1 MPVSPTSESHAPQPD
16 DATADRDATSHDA
29 VYDAVVIGGAFAGAS
44 TALLLRRWRPGTRVL
59 VVEREERFSRKV
71 GEATVEISSFF
82 LHRVLGLYD
91 YLSRHQLPK
100 HGLRYWFADR
110 PDRPLAEMSETGPFD
125 VPRLPAFLLDR
136 SRLDEHLLS
145 LAAAEG
151 AEVVR
156 PARVEAVAEG
166 WPESRV
172 RIVSDAG
179 EREVTARWVV
189 DASGRHA
196 FLARR
201 KRLRQRTEELPT
213 AAAWARWK
221 GVRDFDGP
229 SVMGRDPRQPALT
242 DLPVSRRLAT
252 NHFGGYGYWCW
263 MIPLPGGETSVGV
276 VYDKEL
282 FQLPGDGTL
291 RERYE
296 SFVTTHPG
304 MAELLD
310 GAEIDADDFLAYGH
324 LPYTARRYMG
334 RGWALVGDAA
344 SFLDPFYSPGL
355 DHASNSVY
363 ATVRRIE
370 DDLSGRLDEAA
381 LDETI
386 REHNEAFERSYRRWL
401 EALYVGKYE
410 LMGDAELLSCA
421 FLFDTA
427 LYYLGIVTPLYKD
440 VEELRRPLVFG
451 YEKGPAKWVYRSM
464 RTFHRRLITLARKR
478 RAAGVYGRRNAGRR
492 VYPRAFDLGPAAAV
506 GPLFR
511 VFRSWLRIELECL
524 GHRLRHGP
532 ADVSRPVAV
541 AER

>member
-1 MPVSPTSESHAPQPD
+1 
-16 DATADRDATSHDA
+16 
-29 VYDAVVIGGAFAGAS
+29 
-44 TALLLRRWRPGTRVL
+44 VL
-59 VVEREERFSRKV
+59 IVEREERFSRKV

-110 PDRPLAEMSETGPFD
+110 ADRPLAEMSETGPFD

-145 LAAAEG
+145 LAAAAG
-151 AEVVR
+151 AEVAR
-156 PARVEAVAEG
+156 PARVEAVEEG

-172 RIVSDAG
+172 RIATEAG
-179 EREVTARWVV
+179 ERQVTARWVV

-201 KRLRQRTEELPT
+201 KRLRRRTEELPT

-229 SVMGRDPRQPALT
+229 SVMGPDPRHPGLT

-296 SFVTTHPG
+296 SFVTGHPG

-324 LPYTARRYMG
+324 LPYTTRRYMG

-344 SFLDPFYSPGL
+344 SFIDPFYSPGL

-363 ATVRRIE
+363 ATARWIE
-370 DDLSGRLDEAA
+370 DDLSGRLDDAA
-381 LDETI
+381 LDDAI
-386 REHNEAFERSYRRWL
+386 RGHNEAFERSYRRWL

-427 LYYLGIVTPLYKD
+427 LYYLGIVTPLYKNVD
-440 VEELRRPLVFG
+440 EMRRPLVFG
-451 YEKGPAKWVYRSM
+451 HEKGPAKWVYRSM

-478 RAAGVYGRRNAGRR
+478 RAAGVYGRRNAGQRI
-492 VYPRAFDLGPAAAV
+492 YARAFDLGPAAAV

-511 VFRSWLRIELECL
+511 VFRIWLRIELECL
-524 GHRLRHGP
+524 GHRLRHGR